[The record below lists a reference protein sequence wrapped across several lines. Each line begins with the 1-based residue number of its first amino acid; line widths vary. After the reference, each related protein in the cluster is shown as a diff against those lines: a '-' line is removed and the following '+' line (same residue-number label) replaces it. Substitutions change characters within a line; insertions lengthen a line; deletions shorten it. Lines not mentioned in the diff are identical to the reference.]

1 LSLFSTKHY
10 ADAAKTFDRIPDVA
24 ASDPRMA
31 YGWALSLAKTNDRQH
46 ASTVLEKLVTQP
58 IPPEMLVLVG
68 KIYVEIGD
76 QKNAEIC
83 FKRAK
88 EQDPNVSV
96 PR

>member
-1 LSLFSTKHY
+1 
-10 ADAAKTFDRIPDVA
+10 
-24 ASDPRMA
+24 
-31 YGWALSLAKTNDRQH
+31 
-46 ASTVLEKLVTQP
+46 LERLVTQP
-58 IPPEMLVLVG
+58 IPPEMLVLAG
-68 KIYVEIGD
+68 RLYVEMGD

>member
-1 LSLFSTKHY
+1 
-10 ADAAKTFDRIPDVA
+10 
-24 ASDPRMA
+24 MA
-31 YGWALSLAKTNDRQH
+31 YGWALSLAKTNDRQR
-46 ASTVLEKLVTQP
+46 ASAVLERLATQP
-58 IPPEMLVLVG
+58 IPPEMLVLAG
-68 KIYVEIGD
+68 RLYVEMGD